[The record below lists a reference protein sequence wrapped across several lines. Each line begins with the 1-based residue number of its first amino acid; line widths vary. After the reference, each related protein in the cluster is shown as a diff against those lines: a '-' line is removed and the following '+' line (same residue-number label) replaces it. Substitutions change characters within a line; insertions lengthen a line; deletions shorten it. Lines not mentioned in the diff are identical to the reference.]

1 MRKDIDIVIGGL
13 YGDEGKGRT
22 VDYLTRHYQ
31 SSSLVILTN
40 GSAQRGHTVLN
51 GGKKHI
57 FRHFG
62 SGTYNGARSFAP
74 DTFILNPV
82 VFRKEYNE
90 LRKDGVTPILYVDWN
105 CHIAT
110 PWDSLVNQCCEMARG
125 KDRYGSC
132 GQGVY
137 ESMYRA
143 MFGPP
148 LRFADAV
155 CAYSDSGVDR
165 LASALYKI
173 QNEWMPKR
181 IHELIGCD
189 NIPDEMRSILSLDY
203 VPHFMSDLQFMVEK
217 TLHSGMAGVYFD
229 GSFFNSFQHI
239 VCENGQGLAISQ
251 RYYGTDNVTPT
262 YTGLGSALDVLRRY
276 SVVGDCDTIAVNYVY
291 KWFITRHG
299 NGPLDWET
307 SKECLSTKIHD
318 GTNVP
323 NEWQGH
329 LRFAPMNINKV
340 KKLLWDDS
348 VSVSQWSKV
357 SKRIRFNVVVNGADM
372 IPDDGL
378 VPIIDENN
386 IQSKVE
392 QKVLY
397 SKILKMVSNEQH
409 NYNEFGGSRI
419 LVGFGQDAKDSS
431 TYTQGDL
438 E

>member
-51 GGKKHI
+51 GGKRHI

-82 VFRKEYNE
+82 VFHKEYNE
-90 LRKDGVTPILYVDWN
+90 LKKDGVTPILYVDWN

-137 ESMYRA
+137 ESMYRT
-143 MFGPP
+143 MFGPS

-155 CAYSDSGVDR
+155 CAYSGNGVDG
-165 LASALYKI
+165 LTSLLYEI
-173 QNEWMPKR
+173 QNMWMPKR
-181 IHELIGCD
+181 IHELIGRN

-203 VPHFMSDLQFMVEK
+203 VPHFMSDLQFMVEN
-217 TLHSGMAGVYFD
+217 TLHSGMCLVNLDA
-229 GSFFNSFQHI
+229 SFFNSFQHI

-251 RYYGTDNVTPT
+251 RYYGTENVTPA
-262 YTGLGSALDVLRRY
+262 YTGLSSALDVLKRY
-276 SVVGDCDTIAVNYVY
+276 SVVRDDDTIAVNYVY
-291 KWFITRHG
+291 KWFTTRHG
-299 NGPLDWET
+299 HGALDREM

-318 GTNVP
+318 DTNVP
-323 NEWQGH
+323 NEWQGN

-340 KKLLWDDS
+340 RKLLSDDT
-348 VSVSQWSKV
+348 VAVSQWNKV
-357 SKRIRFNVVVNGADM
+357 SEKIRFNAVVNGADM

-397 SKILKMVSNEQH
+397 SKILQMASDEQH
-409 NYNEFGGSRI
+409 NYNKFGGSRI

>member
-51 GGKKHI
+51 GGKRHI

-82 VFRKEYNE
+82 VFHKEYNE
-90 LRKDGVTPILYVDWN
+90 LKKDRVTPILYVDWN

-143 MFGPP
+143 MFGPS

-155 CAYSDSGVDR
+155 RAYGGNGVKG
-165 LASALYKI
+165 LTSLLYEI
-173 QNEWMPKR
+173 QNTWMPKR
-181 IHELIGCD
+181 INELIGRD
-189 NIPDEMRSILSLDY
+189 NIPDEMRPILSLDY
-203 VPHFMSDLQFMVEK
+203 VPHFMSDLRFMAEN
-217 TLHSGMAGVYFD
+217 TLHSGMCLVNFD
-229 GSFFNSFQHI
+229 ASFFNSFQHI

-251 RYYGTDNVTPT
+251 RYYGAENVTPT
-262 YTGLGSALDVLRRY
+262 YTGLSSALDVLRRY

-357 SKRIRFNVVVNGADM
+357 SKRIRFNAVVNGADM

-397 SKILKMVSNEQH
+397 SKILKIVSDEQH
-409 NYNEFGGSRI
+409 DYNEFGGSRI
-419 LVGFGQDAKDSS
+419 LIGFGQDAKDSS